1 VNESSIISRSTFKT
15 DILKIHNYFPHF
27 GTSKN
32 GFCRTIQL
40 TFVVM
45 SAKFTFFQIE
55 DAPYVEPRD
64 LSGTIKDTPKALLRY
79 LC

>member
-15 DILKIHNYFPHF
+15 EILKIHNYFPHF

-45 SAKFTFFQIE
+45 SAKFTFLPNWGCSVRR
-55 DAPYVEPRD
+55 APW
-64 LSGTIKDTPKALLRY
+64 SQWHN
-79 LC
+79 